1 LRGKRKIIFDIMGKL
16 LTAQLSAIF
25 VAEAFFQKRII
36 TVYEF
41 ANRSHVSL
49 HKTVVLNLLLEDTFL
64 T

>member
-1 LRGKRKIIFDIMGKL
+1 MGKL